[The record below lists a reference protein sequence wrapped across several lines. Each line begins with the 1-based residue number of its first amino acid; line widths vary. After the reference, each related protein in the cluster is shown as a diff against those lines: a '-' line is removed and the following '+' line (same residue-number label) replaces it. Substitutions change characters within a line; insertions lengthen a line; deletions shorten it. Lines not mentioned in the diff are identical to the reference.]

1 MYTNP
6 IINIAKKEI
15 IDNIRNIWVIILTVI
30 FAGLAIL
37 ASYAGSLF
45 SGGWQDLSV
54 TIAGMSTLV
63 QYIVSIIALLLG
75 YSTIIGEIE
84 KGSMNSLLSLSTTR
98 LEVLIGKFI
107 GLGIIISFSIFL
119 GFGLAGIIIGLNV
132 PDANYGEYI
141 LFIFASIFMGLI
153 FLSLGILL
161 SCVFK
166 KRSSAMGAAIFLW
179 IFYAI
184 IWIFISAG
192 LLIATT
198 DLSDIQSLAIPDWY
212 YAIQLLNPTGSY
224 GGIVSLNI
232 ATVQTG
238 TGEIP
243 GITYPSFYT
252 NEVMI
257 LVGLIWLIV
266 PFVLSFLIFNRRD
279 I

>member
-132 PDANYGEYI
+132 PDPNYGEYI